1 MSDIAVV
8 HESQQIGEADLRKIV
23 LACSVQLTDHFGPN
37 YSRRAPGVAY
47 YRELAKVPAGAPVI
61 RVVDQIDDVGALGY
75 HSESGGR
82 VVGMVG
88 VTDVLAGGGSV
99 LGASD
104 MSVPA
109 VLSHECLEAAFDPFC
124 NKWTLD
130 TVGRLWATEVS
141 DPVQAGF
148 YMLGDV
154 ALSNYVLPHFWDSD
168 PPDGARFDRLGS
180 LDLPFTIA
188 PGGYAVIRRADGTTD
203 ELGQRPAWKRGFR
216 SKARRS
222 ALPP

>member
-1 MSDIAVV
+1 MSDIAIV
-8 HESQQIGEADLRKIV
+8 HESQQVSEAELRKIV

-47 YRELAKVPAGAPVI
+47 YRELAKVPASSPAI
-61 RVVDQIDDVGALGY
+61 RVVDQIDDLGALGY
-75 HSESGGR
+75 HTEAGGR

-88 VTDVLAGGGSV
+88 VTDVLAAGGS
-99 LGASD
+99 LAGSD
-104 MSVPA
+104 MSVSA
-109 VLSHECLEAAFDPFC
+109 VLSHECLEAAFDPFV

-130 TVGRLWATEVS
+130 TVGRLWATEVA

-148 YMLGDV
+148 YLLDDV
-154 ALSNYVLPHFWDSD
+154 AVSNYVLPHFWDGD
-168 PPDGARFDRLGS
+168 PPGGARFDRLGA
-180 LDLPFTIA
+180 LELPFTIA
-188 PGGYAVIRRADGTTD
+188 PGGYAVIRRADGSTA

-216 SKARRS
+216 SQARKA